1 MEPFQVASKKILAK
15 INIKKVFVY
24 VIMIQEGAKESTD
37 YRIFRFCF
45 HGFPQGDKMGRRRET
60 GGYKVDSRDD
70 AEDEMKIEDPS
81 TVKELFYLFTLKL

>member
-24 VIMIQEGAKESTD
+24 MIMIQEGAKESTD

-70 AEDEMKIEDPS
+70 AEDEMKIEDP
-81 TVKELFYLFTLKL
+81 FRRRNCFTLKL